1 MHYFL
6 TCKYSTVGTK
16 CLRQEIQFWICRWEE
31 RVIVKHATASE
42 RQQMSPRIMHILK
55 QLDNQVCYKD
65 H

>member
-1 MHYFL
+1 MFKTGNTIRDL
-6 TCKYSTVGTK
+6 QMGRKSNCKA
-16 CLRQEIQFWICRWEE
+16 
-31 RVIVKHATASE
+31 ATASE